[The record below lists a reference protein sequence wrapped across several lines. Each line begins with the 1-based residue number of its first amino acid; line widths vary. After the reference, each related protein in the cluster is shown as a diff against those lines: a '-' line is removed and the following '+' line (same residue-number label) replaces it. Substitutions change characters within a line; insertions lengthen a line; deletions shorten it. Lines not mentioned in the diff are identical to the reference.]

1 MKTFPFYIARRYL
14 FAKKSHNI
22 INVISAISVGGVTVG
37 AMALIIVLSVFN
49 GFETLVISLFNSFN
63 PDLEIKVKK
72 GKTFSMSTFPAEEV
86 IKLAGVK
93 ALTEVVEENALLK
106 YRNNQ
111 FLATVKGVS
120 DNIVNTSGL
129 DTMLIEG
136 RFTLHEMDQ
145 PRIILGAGV
154 AYYLNASLND
164 LLYPIT
170 VYLPRR
176 EANIGASIEKAFN
189 SENIF
194 PSAVFSI
201 QQDFDTKY
209 TIVPIEFARELLDY
223 EDEVTSIELSL
234 NKSANVEKVKKEI
247 IQLIGNDY
255 EVRNRFEQQV
265 LLYRIMKSEK
275 WSIFLIL
282 SFILVIAAFNVI
294 SSLTMLILDKK
305 DDVRTLHNLGATDQL
320 IKRIF
325 MLEGMMISIG
335 GAVLGLILGGLIS
348 WLQQEFGLI
357 SLGDGSG
364 SFVVDAYPVKLLAKD
379 FLIVFLVV
387 LAIGFLVAWYPVKQI
402 SKKYLSPK
410 SDYTKQ

>member
-1 MKTFPFYIARRYL
+1 
-14 FAKKSHNI
+14 
-22 INVISAISVGGVTVG
+22 
-37 AMALIIVLSVFN
+37 MALIIVLSVFN

-247 IQLIGNDY
+247 VQLIGNDY

-335 GAVLGLILGGLIS
+335 GAVLGLILGGFIS

>member
-1 MKTFPFYIARRYL
+1 M
-14 FAKKSHNI
+14 
-22 INVISAISVGGVTVG
+22 G

-247 IQLIGNDY
+247 VQLIGNDY

-335 GAVLGLILGGLIS
+335 GAVLGLILGGFIS

>member
-1 MKTFPFYIARRYL
+1 M
-14 FAKKSHNI
+14 
-22 INVISAISVGGVTVG
+22 G

-154 AYYLNASLND
+154 TYYLNASLND

-247 IQLIGNDY
+247 VQLIGNDY

-335 GAVLGLILGGLIS
+335 GAVLGLILGGFIS

>member
-1 MKTFPFYIARRYL
+1 
-14 FAKKSHNI
+14 
-22 INVISAISVGGVTVG
+22 
-37 AMALIIVLSVFN
+37 
-49 GFETLVISLFNSFN
+49 
-63 PDLEIKVKK
+63 
-72 GKTFSMSTFPAEEV
+72 
-86 IKLAGVK
+86 
-93 ALTEVVEENALLK
+93 
-106 YRNNQ
+106 
-111 FLATVKGVS
+111 
-120 DNIVNTSGL
+120 
-129 DTMLIEG
+129 
-136 RFTLHEMDQ
+136 
-145 PRIILGAGV
+145 
-154 AYYLNASLND
+154 
-164 LLYPIT
+164 
-170 VYLPRR
+170 
-176 EANIGASIEKAFN
+176 
-189 SENIF
+189 
-194 PSAVFSI
+194 
-201 QQDFDTKY
+201 
-209 TIVPIEFARELLDY
+209 VPIEFARELLDY

-387 LAIGFLVAWYPVKQI
+387 LAKVKKI
-402 SKKYLSPK
+402 
-410 SDYTKQ
+410 

>member
-1 MKTFPFYIARRYL
+1 M
-14 FAKKSHNI
+14 
-22 INVISAISVGGVTVG
+22 
-37 AMALIIVLSVFN
+37 
-49 GFETLVISLFNSFN
+49 
-63 PDLEIKVKK
+63 
-72 GKTFSMSTFPAEEV
+72 
-86 IKLAGVK
+86 
-93 ALTEVVEENALLK
+93 EENALLK

-335 GAVLGLILGGLIS
+335 GAVLGLILGGFIS

>member
-1 MKTFPFYIARRYL
+1 
-14 FAKKSHNI
+14 
-22 INVISAISVGGVTVG
+22 VG

-335 GAVLGLILGGLIS
+335 GAVLGLILGGFIS

>member
-1 MKTFPFYIARRYL
+1 M
-14 FAKKSHNI
+14 
-22 INVISAISVGGVTVG
+22 G

-357 SLGDGSG
+357 SLGDGSD

>member
-1 MKTFPFYIARRYL
+1 M
-14 FAKKSHNI
+14 
-22 INVISAISVGGVTVG
+22 SVGGVTVG

-247 IQLIGNDY
+247 VQLIGNDY